1 MALVMTTVEGMVELV
16 IIPGVIM
23 TSMMLMVQ
31 DGVFLF
37 SAPSAPFQ
45 LLAPVLST

>member
-1 MALVMTTVEGMVELV
+1 MALVMTTVEVMVEFV
-16 IIPGVIM
+16 ILPGVVM
-23 TSMMLMVQ
+23 TSVMLMVQ

-37 SAPSAPFQ
+37 SAPSAAFQ